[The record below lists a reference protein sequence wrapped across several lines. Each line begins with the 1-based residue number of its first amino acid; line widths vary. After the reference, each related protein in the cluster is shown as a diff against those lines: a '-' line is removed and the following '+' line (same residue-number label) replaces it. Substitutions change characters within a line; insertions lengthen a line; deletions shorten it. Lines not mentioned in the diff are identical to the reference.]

1 MTKRE
6 LFPIHLQ
13 ENAILVIKPTG
24 VRIFT
29 EFKTSQDSSIS
40 TKVERFSFL
49 WSGYYSELLP
59 FTTLNNRWT
68 VGYPMERHPLRK
80 FPQRKTPPDPA
91 QKHTFTSRW
100 IYGNFTRQKIYVYNI
115 SWCKKNDGMS
125 AFRSFGQTIAAI
137 FTKCFLSVQKL
148 AKGCRYIMWLVNEG

>member
-80 FPQRKTPPDPA
+80 FPQRKTPPRNTLLHQGEYMA
-91 QKHTFTSRW
+91 ILHVKKSTFIISPDVKKMMECRHFARSARLSRQ
-100 IYGNFTRQKIYVYNI
+100 YLPNVFFRF
-115 SWCKKNDGMS
+115 KN
-125 AFRSFGQTIAAI
+125 
-137 FTKCFLSVQKL
+137 
-148 AKGCRYIMWLVNEG
+148 